1 MVASPDDTEWGRFVY
16 SASCRRQ
23 IWHNIWRKCFY
34 FFGGEGGGDKNW
46 SHFSILNI
54 VSQRPKKNHHWL
66 NPSLS
71 KIESGIP
78 FWRGGK
84 VKPYSCVVW
93 RRGGL
98 NLGVPEFSFERN
110 EIVNELIKKKGN
122 GWAERKGI
130 MLRLFNVL
138 CQSGKWFTPR
148 LYTPP
153 PHPSSIDCINICVC
167 VFIYRH
173 THKPVH
179 MCPVLWS
186 SSDSDWNSI
195 GGICRHNITRFTWN
209 PHPASC
215 VLHPA
220 SCILHPAP
228 DSAGATTE
236 SLLSVSPLNNK
247 WSEPRSE
254 LGNWTRKPRCSFS
267 GLDTRTAWRVVL
279 MLIF

>member
-1 MVASPDDTEWGRFVY
+1 MCQARARLSKMHSRVNARFDTIYRETAFNFILFLWGVR
-16 SASCRRQ
+16 
-23 IWHNIWRKCFY
+23 
-34 FFGGEGGGDKNW
+34 DKNW

-54 VSQRPKKNHHWL
+54 VSVRPKKKKNHHWL

-78 FWRGGK
+78 FWRGEK

-153 PHPSSIDCINICVC
+153 S
-167 VFIYRH
+167 
-173 THKPVH
+173 
-179 MCPVLWS
+179 
-186 SSDSDWNSI
+186 
-195 GGICRHNITRFTWN
+195 
-209 PHPASC
+209 
-215 VLHPA
+215 
-220 SCILHPAP
+220 
-228 DSAGATTE
+228 
-236 SLLSVSPLNNK
+236 SPL
-247 WSEPRSE
+247 
-254 LGNWTRKPRCSFS
+254 
-267 GLDTRTAWRVVL
+267 LDR
-279 MLIF
+279 